1 MELTITS
8 STSRSRGPNNERKNV
23 AASEKQLESMVH
35 RLAQEGGKWPFLTPR
50 LENATEKTRED
61 APLLVKQIWDF
72 LEEQLGIAEKKEMT
86 VGRFVTAANEVTIGG
101 FWREH
106 ARGELRTRRDHEIL
120 EFLSPCWGKE
130 FLTEVYS
137 AKETIFKAFIQ
148 EVLNMP
154 ISLLLA
160 LYLVY
165 PRHLFN
171 MGPAYMFS
179 RGVDTLRIDGYLT
192 LVLLTHGELASF
204 HRLMR
209 YGEPLSM
216 GRTHSSIE
224 TYSYKCAAGLK
235 TLLVQY
241 LLMQNRHLTGEEK
254 SPKTREEWRR
264 ANAGMP
270 LLTDLCLAMRS
281 DPMGMIR
288 GLGEVVTCIYGPA
301 VTFAFPD
308 PLVTAYR
315 YSVTHVSLISVL
327 DGTTIN
333 WCQQEVLRAQ
343 MSNTVLFGKVKD
355 PELIV
360 YSFRGQLQCRMGGKR
375 EGPIETYPKFWNL
388 NPLTANG
395 REILRIPAWTKSFE
409 LVKKEL
415 EAILEK
421 EVLPASIPEF
431 PIVRR
436 LTLGMNSSLVV
447 PSPYARTTTEERQK
461 EFTDGWDPLFIGYTA
476 AIYFHTSDAKIN
488 SWTTQAKKM
497 RGSMPPKFEVRDALR
512 VLERASLENQLPAWD
527 DGRMIVNEGH
537 IALKADEMLFA
548 TRRYRA
554 PYGLEQVERNQEGK
568 KLDAAGPLYVALTEH
583 KGTNPTTPSPLSV
596 DTTGDKRSGTV
607 EDRFK
612 RILERREAESGD
624 ESMDET
630 LSEAGEDMDVGN
642 TPEQKPA
649 EEEFT
654 AQELLKDLSEENWA
668 DTPTPPLTS
677 SPRKDPE
684 MSLTSENPNMG
695 MIFLSA
701 ERREKN
707 TFEGNRDAFLG
718 TLDKDAWQEFLSDF
732 NREVDENTTLDNFK
746 EELWDTVVKFGEP
759 VLMGTGLEEKA
770 RGELL
775 SKMVELRK
783 TSKKTRE
790 DKCKDSSTP
799 KQKTDNKIIKYT
811 RGDKVGTS
819 NMIKSTNIL
828 KARAGGRQELVGEK
842 EVESV
847 MITTTPPNKD
857 VRSRKRKRD
866 VEGLG
871 SPSADAPMTAPM
883 VLARWKTAAYKSR
896 YEPRKLLD
904 IEKEMENRTSSVTE
918 EDFKPQRIKMKRG
931 STSGQTW
938 EVDVGKEWVS
948 SEHQAIGKQVTSDPL
963 EKNKT
968 RNTSRPW
975 WIALGTLKEMEDCLK
990 KLNSGVARKRHSW
1003 ATQQKAEVNKIELA
1017 NQLKRSWQN
1026 LLKDHFEEAMMT
1038 PSSAPPLMANP
1049 FIRTVGQLMFA
1060 WSLLGIE
1067 VETLTSYDK
1076 LKLGGKN
1083 LEIYRM
1089 LMQHVARDN
1098 PGLSL
1103 ARRKDATCFLRWTM
1117 SMMTD
1122 STILACH
1129 QKAVGSK
1136 TLERRVSTVILN
1148 VYQSTGIER
1157 EDGSRQSLE
1166 SHRKLDEIRRFYN
1179 KKFEEKYDVHR
1190 NLASSGEYLKV
1201 NKKREYQYVSGV
1213 MGMAYNPFLDL
1224 KAGGAHRNYEVA
1236 ELLKFWTEKIM
1247 EIDTVERERPSLGLI
1262 LERTPEVIS
1271 VPRSS
1276 KRVELKMGNGNGV
1289 LTTNLEVVWKLL
1301 RPSWCPHPHA
1311 SLIEEVTER
1320 VRLALTE
1327 DEDLATLS
1335 IVHRLILPQMKESS
1349 EVTSGTGSV
1358 KRMEPGSC
1366 LDSTCSNGEHTCDGR
1381 SCVRIQSFQKGNHL
1395 V

>member
-1 MELTITS
+1 M
-8 STSRSRGPNNERKNV
+8 
-23 AASEKQLESMVH
+23 
-35 RLAQEGGKWPFLTPR
+35 
-50 LENATEKTRED
+50 
-61 APLLVKQIWDF
+61 
-72 LEEQLGIAEKKEMT
+72 
-86 VGRFVTAANEVTIGG
+86 
-101 FWREH
+101 
-106 ARGELRTRRDHEIL
+106 
-120 EFLSPCWGKE
+120 
-130 FLTEVYS
+130 
-137 AKETIFKAFIQ
+137 
-148 EVLNMP
+148 
-154 ISLLLA
+154 
-160 LYLVY
+160 
-165 PRHLFN
+165 
-171 MGPAYMFS
+171 
-179 RGVDTLRIDGYLT
+179 
-192 LVLLTHGELASF
+192 
-204 HRLMR
+204 
-209 YGEPLSM
+209 
-216 GRTHSSIE
+216 
-224 TYSYKCAAGLK
+224 
-235 TLLVQY
+235 
-241 LLMQNRHLTGEEK
+241 
-254 SPKTREEWRR
+254 
-264 ANAGMP
+264 
-270 LLTDLCLAMRS
+270 
-281 DPMGMIR
+281 
-288 GLGEVVTCIYGPA
+288 
-301 VTFAFPD
+301 
-308 PLVTAYR
+308 
-315 YSVTHVSLISVL
+315 
-327 DGTTIN
+327 
-333 WCQQEVLRAQ
+333 
-343 MSNTVLFGKVKD
+343 
-355 PELIV
+355 
-360 YSFRGQLQCRMGGKR
+360 
-375 EGPIETYPKFWNL
+375 
-388 NPLTANG
+388 
-395 REILRIPAWTKSFE
+395 
-409 LVKKEL
+409 
-415 EAILEK
+415 
-421 EVLPASIPEF
+421 
-431 PIVRR
+431 
-436 LTLGMNSSLVV
+436 TLGMNSSLVV

-461 EFTDGWDPLFIGYTA
+461 EFADGWDPLFIVYTA

-527 DGRMIVNEGH
+527 DGRMIVNEEH

-554 PYGLEQVERNQEGK
+554 PYGLEQVKRNQEGK

-596 DTTGDKRSGTV
+596 DTPGDKRSGTV

-630 LSEAGEDMDVGN
+630 LSEAGEDMEVGN

-668 DTPTPPLTS
+668 DIPTPPLTS

-732 NREVDENTTLDNFK
+732 NREVDEDTTLDNFK

-871 SPSADAPMTAPM
+871 SPSADAVSEKDLRETAPM
-883 VLARWKTAAYKSR
+883 VLARWKTAAYKSS

-904 IEKEMENRTSSVTE
+904 IEKEMENPTSSVTE

-1017 NQLKRSWQN
+1017 NQLNRSWQN
-1026 LLKDHFEEAMMT
+1026 LLKDHFEEAMRT
-1038 PSSAPPLMANP
+1038 PLRGYEANP
-1049 FIRTVGQLMFA
+1049 FIRTAGQLMFA

-1067 VETLTSYDK
+1067 LETLTSYDK

-1098 PGLSL
+1098 SGLSL

-1136 TLERRVSTVILN
+1136 TLERRVSTVIWN
-1148 VYQSTGIER
+1148 R
-1157 EDGSRQSLE
+1157 E
-1166 SHRKLDEIRRFYN
+1166 
-1179 KKFEEKYDVHR
+1179 
-1190 NLASSGEYLKV
+1190 
-1201 NKKREYQYVSGV
+1201 
-1213 MGMAYNPFLDL
+1213 
-1224 KAGGAHRNYEVA
+1224 GGW
-1236 ELLKFWTEKIM
+1236 F
-1247 EIDTVERERPSLGLI
+1247 
-1262 LERTPEVIS
+1262 
-1271 VPRSS
+1271 
-1276 KRVELKMGNGNGV
+1276 
-1289 LTTNLEVVWKLL
+1289 
-1301 RPSWCPHPHA
+1301 
-1311 SLIEEVTER
+1311 
-1320 VRLALTE
+1320 
-1327 DEDLATLS
+1327 
-1335 IVHRLILPQMKESS
+1335 
-1349 EVTSGTGSV
+1349 
-1358 KRMEPGSC
+1358 
-1366 LDSTCSNGEHTCDGR
+1366 
-1381 SCVRIQSFQKGNHL
+1381 
-1395 V
+1395 

>member
-1 MELTITS
+1 
-8 STSRSRGPNNERKNV
+8 
-23 AASEKQLESMVH
+23 
-35 RLAQEGGKWPFLTPR
+35 
-50 LENATEKTRED
+50 
-61 APLLVKQIWDF
+61 
-72 LEEQLGIAEKKEMT
+72 
-86 VGRFVTAANEVTIGG
+86 
-101 FWREH
+101 
-106 ARGELRTRRDHEIL
+106 
-120 EFLSPCWGKE
+120 
-130 FLTEVYS
+130 
-137 AKETIFKAFIQ
+137 
-148 EVLNMP
+148 
-154 ISLLLA
+154 
-160 LYLVY
+160 
-165 PRHLFN
+165 
-171 MGPAYMFS
+171 
-179 RGVDTLRIDGYLT
+179 
-192 LVLLTHGELASF
+192 
-204 HRLMR
+204 
-209 YGEPLSM
+209 
-216 GRTHSSIE
+216 
-224 TYSYKCAAGLK
+224 
-235 TLLVQY
+235 
-241 LLMQNRHLTGEEK
+241 
-254 SPKTREEWRR
+254 
-264 ANAGMP
+264 
-270 LLTDLCLAMRS
+270 
-281 DPMGMIR
+281 
-288 GLGEVVTCIYGPA
+288 
-301 VTFAFPD
+301 
-308 PLVTAYR
+308 
-315 YSVTHVSLISVL
+315 
-327 DGTTIN
+327 
-333 WCQQEVLRAQ
+333 
-343 MSNTVLFGKVKD
+343 
-355 PELIV
+355 
-360 YSFRGQLQCRMGGKR
+360 
-375 EGPIETYPKFWNL
+375 
-388 NPLTANG
+388 
-395 REILRIPAWTKSFE
+395 
-409 LVKKEL
+409 
-415 EAILEK
+415 
-421 EVLPASIPEF
+421 
-431 PIVRR
+431 
-436 LTLGMNSSLVV
+436 
-447 PSPYARTTTEERQK
+447 
-461 EFTDGWDPLFIGYTA
+461 
-476 AIYFHTSDAKIN
+476 
-488 SWTTQAKKM
+488 
-497 RGSMPPKFEVRDALR
+497 MPPKFEVRDALR

-527 DGRMIVNEGH
+527 DGRMIVEEGH

-554 PYGLEQVERNQEGK
+554 PYGLEQVERNREGK

-583 KGTNPTTPSPLSV
+583 KGTNPTTPSPLSI
-596 DTTGDKRSGTV
+596 DTPGDKKSGTV

-612 RILERREAESGD
+612 RIFERREAESGD

-630 LSEAGEDMDVGN
+630 LSEAGEDMEVGN

-668 DTPTPPLTS
+668 DTPTRPLIS

-732 NREVDENTTLDNFK
+732 NREVDEDTTLDNFK

-871 SPSADAPMTAPM
+871 SPSADAVSEKDLRETAPM
-883 VLARWKTAAYKSR
+883 VLARWKTAAYKSS

-904 IEKEMENRTSSVTE
+904 IEKEMENTTSSVTE
-918 EDFKPQRIKMKRG
+918 EDFKPQRIKMKRC

-948 SEHQAIGKQVTSDPL
+948 SEHQATGKQVTSDPL

-1026 LLKDHFEEAMMT
+1026 LLKDHFEEAMRT

-1049 FIRTVGQLMFA
+1049 FIRTAGQLMFA

-1067 VETLTSYDK
+1067 LETLTSYDK

-1089 LMQHVARDN
+1089 LMQYVARDN
-1098 PGLSL
+1098 SGLSL

-1122 STILACH
+1122 STIVACH
-1129 QKAVGSK
+1129 QRAVGSK

-1148 VYQSTGIER
+1148 VYQSTGIEK

-1179 KKFEEKYDVHR
+1179 KKFEEKHDVHR
-1190 NLASSGEYLKV
+1190 NLASSGEYLKL
-1201 NKKREYQYVSGV
+1201 NKKGEYQYVSGV

-1224 KAGGAHRNYEVA
+1224 EAGCAHRNYQVA
-1236 ELLKFWTEKIM
+1236 ELLKFWTEKIV
-1247 EIDTVERERPSLGLI
+1247 EIDTVERERPSLSLI

-1276 KRVELKMGNGNGV
+1276 KRVELRMSNGNGA
-1289 LTTNLEVVWKLL
+1289 LTTNLGVVWKLL

-1320 VRLALTE
+1320 VRLAPTE

-1349 EVTSGTGSV
+1349 EVTSGTGSA

-1366 LDSTCSNGEHTCDGR
+1366 LDSTCGNGEHTCDGR
-1381 SCVRIQSFQKGNHL
+1381 SCVRIQSFQKEDLVTWFEDITEREKSEIQIVAECYASTTVNLATALGFFSRMCSLQSPERLESEHHL
-1395 V
+1395 VTALSVESWPGVLQVNQKHIKSWKIGLEADMGFPMSEAYGLPLNAKSLVGSVLANLCGSHYPLHMAMVEVSSQRVLIDKAFSVPKCVRLARMSHHSHKLLRKIRGAVPKEQRDDLNF